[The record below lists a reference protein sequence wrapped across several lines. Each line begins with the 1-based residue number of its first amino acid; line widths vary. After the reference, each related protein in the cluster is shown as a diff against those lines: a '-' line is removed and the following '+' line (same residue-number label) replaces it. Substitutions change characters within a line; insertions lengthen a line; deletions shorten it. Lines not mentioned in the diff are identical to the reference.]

1 MSTNPLTD
9 LNSLRART
17 SSKWRRFAP
26 DVLPMH
32 VAEMDYN
39 IAKNIKQLLL
49 AKVEASDLGYT
60 GPVPE
65 VAEGFVTFAADRWG
79 WQVDPKHIRLST
91 DVGVSAVEIF
101 RAVGKPGDKVVINSP
116 VYSSFFDWIPEV
128 GLEVLDVPLS
138 PAEDT
143 WNLDLAELEVAFK
156 SGAKFYLI
164 CHPHNPLGKL
174 LTKTELV
181 AIAELAKKYGVLVI
195 SDEIHAPLTYADQT
209 FVPYLSVSDAAR
221 ETGVC
226 ITAASKSFN
235 LAGLKASIIV
245 TASQVVVERLKKLP
259 AALHWRSGL
268 LGAFAMGEAFSNSTD
283 WLDDVIE
290 LNRVSRDLLVEL
302 LAEQLPT
309 VKYWVP
315 ESGYLA
321 WLDVSALNIGE
332 NPAARI
338 LEEQKVAFV
347 PGVDLGKQYGQ
358 YIRINFACHPD
369 SLRRAVAALV
379 SYKN

>member
-39 IAKNIKQLLL
+39 IAENIKQLLL

-65 VAEGFVTFAADRWG
+65 VAEGFVKFAADRWG
-79 WQVDPKHIRLST
+79 WQVDPKQIRLST
-91 DVGVSAVEIF
+91 DVGVSAVEIL

-128 GLEVLDVPLS
+128 GLEVLDVPFS

-143 WNLDLAELEVAFK
+143 WNLDLAELEGAFK

-174 LTKTELV
+174 LTKAELV

-245 TASQVVVERLKKLP
+245 TASQAVVERLKMLP

-290 LNRVSRDLLVEL
+290 LNRVSRDLLGEL

-332 NPAARI
+332 NPASRI

-369 SLRRAVAALV
+369 SLRRAVAALAA
-379 SYKN
+379 YKN